1 VSDASTSN
9 AYKNDLAAALERARG
24 RADSYVQELAEF
36 VRIPSVSTDEKHGG
50 DIAAGAEWLA
60 ERVRRAGVPDVRIMP
75 TAGHPVVVGR
85 WHAAPGAPTVVIYGH
100 YDVQPPEPLELW
112 NSPPFEPEVRDGKLY
127 GRGASDDKAGVLSA
141 LYAVEASA
149 AATGA
154 PPLNVTFMFEGE
166 EEVGSP
172 NLVPFI
178 RENKE
183 LFEADLA
190 ISADGGIFD
199 VGVPSLTVGSR
210 GLTGVEVTVKGANA
224 DLHSGMYGGAVANP
238 LMALSHIVSS
248 LQDQDGLV
256 QVEGFYDGIPELTP
270 DEREAISSVP
280 QVEGELASLGLEGWW
295 GDPDYTPDERRVVRP
310 TLEINGMWGGYQGS
324 GIKTVLPSEAFAK
337 ITCRLVEGQDPEEVA
352 RKLERHI
359 LASAPKGVTVNVRK
373 LPGNGRAYR
382 MPLDLKV
389 LEVAGEAMEAT
400 FGRKPFPVWTGGTVP
415 VAEQFVS
422 ELGIWCL
429 YFAFGEPDNGLHA
442 PNEFYR
448 VDTLQKGVEAT
459 VRLFY
464 GLAADPGAVE
474 RPTEV

>member
-1 VSDASTSN
+1 MSDASSPSLDP
-9 AYKNDLAAALERARG
+9 AEAAALQAARE
-24 RADSYVQELAEF
+24 RADSYVQELADF
-36 VRIPSVSTDEKHGG
+36 VRIPSVSTETSHAPDMTT
-50 DIAAGAEWLA
+50 AAEWLA
-60 ERVRRAGVPDVRIMP
+60 ARVRRAGVPDVQIMP
-75 TAGHPVVVGR
+75 TAGYPVVVGR

-112 NSPPFEPEVRDGKLY
+112 ESPPFEPEIRDGKLY

-154 PPLNVTFMFEGE
+154 PPINITFMFEGE

-183 LFEADLA
+183 LFAADLA
-190 ISADGGIFD
+190 ISADGGIFG

-210 GLTGVEVTVKGANA
+210 GLTGLEVSVKGASA

-248 LQDQDGLV
+248 LQDEQGVV
-256 QVEGFYDGIPELTP
+256 QVAGFYDGIPELSP
-270 DEREAISSVP
+270 DERRAIDAVP
-280 QVEGELASLGLEGWW
+280 KVEGELAALGLAEWW
-295 GDPDYTPDERRVVRP
+295 GDPAFTPDERRVVRP
-310 TLEINGMWGGYQGS
+310 TLEVNGMWGGYKGP
-324 GIKTVLPSEAFAK
+324 GIKTVLPSQAFAK
-337 ITCRLVEGQDPEEVA
+337 ITCRLVRGQDPTDVA
-352 RKLERHI
+352 DKVADHI
-359 LASAPKGVTVNVRK
+359 RAAAPQGVTVTVKK
-373 LPGNGRAYR
+373 LPGDGRAYQ

-389 LEVAGEAMEAT
+389 LDLAGRAMQET
-400 FGRKPFPVWTGGTVP
+400 FGLEPFPVWTGGTVP

-448 VDTLQKGVEAT
+448 VKTLQQGIEAT
-459 VRLFY
+459 VRLIY
-464 GLAADPGAVE
+464 GLAGDPGAVQ
-474 RPTEV
+474 RPAEV